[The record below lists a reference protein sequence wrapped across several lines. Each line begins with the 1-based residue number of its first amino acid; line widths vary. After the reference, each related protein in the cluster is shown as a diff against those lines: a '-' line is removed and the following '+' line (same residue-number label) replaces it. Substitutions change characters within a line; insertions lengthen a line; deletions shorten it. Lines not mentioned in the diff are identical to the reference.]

1 MPDFSLQARVT
12 VEGAQA
18 AASNLNDVS
27 NAITGAEKAADEASK
42 NSASTF
48 SGLNDSA
55 QKAADTIDKTL
66 PAALTSAASAADS
79 AAKNMSDSASKAADS
94 ANNAAN
100 TIKTALPEAFA
111 SAAAA
116 AESAAQSMQSV
127 GTAINKSPIL
137 GKIKKEV
144 SDFVDSAVPAYEEGQ
159 KQLRSWT
166 VQLGSAAAAMEKLRE
181 AKELAAVSEFNLA
194 SLRRAQQALVN
205 LGVKGAGALKAVAL
219 AAQGTNRDVEATA
232 QVMAKALAGS
242 SRGFMQLQYGYG
254 IRAEDLQKFGAI
266 LGEEGQVL
274 TDTAEQAEKAR
285 QAIEALAEAKWGSAF
300 TESAGSVTQSI
311 HDLQGSIGTLRG
323 NIGSDL
329 APIFSTLKGTI
340 QQFIDTINRI
350 PGPIRTASVWITALV
365 GGISAVV
372 AGIPAA
378 VTAIMT
384 AKTAF
389 LAFAAAVK
397 ASGAMLFSFGG
408 VVGTILAAEA
418 IGNAAIKQW
427 EKNNIAAGE
436 AVKRSAD
443 IATAAIK
450 EMRGNV
456 AAELGDIFETEGAEG
471 VKAFMDKNGWSKEDV
486 AAQLQR
492 IEAFKAQLRK
502 EILELQEELAGKDT
516 SSGENAEKQALLDT
530 KSRQYNIY
538 GRAEATLKASGYS
551 DSVKDLNEQ
560 NKAAEER
567 QKIEQGI
574 TQELN
579 AQRIAAM
586 KAEQAELY
594 RKANRTKAE
603 QERLEALKNEILN
616 AEMENISA
624 KFEPRFSEVEKG
636 TEAYKKLV
644 ELQNIYIKNSE
655 KAQAEDL
662 KKIAEERQKIEQGIT
677 QELNAQR
684 LAALKAEQAGL
695 DQKTDRTK
703 AEHERLEALK
713 NEILD
718 AERKDI
724 SAKFEQRFSEV
735 EKGSEAYK
743 KLVELQNIY
752 IKNAE
757 KAQEEVQIRRQAEA
771 QKAAKIAAEERAK
784 AEKKVTAELQKQTLI
799 QLKAEREKLLEAD
812 VKDAEAL
819 KEVQE
824 RIEQI
829 VKAQTEEDFKERFA
843 EVEKGTKAYKDLMK
857 AKELAITA
865 AISAERQLQEAEK
878 QTNDA
883 EKNALQEQ
891 IELIKQKYAERQKEL
906 DQNSERSRALK
917 NAEIWEIQAAKDK
930 DRESKKAASAMTWRE
945 YREREAGIYEEF
957 RRNTEGLSR
966 TSAAYS
972 SFLKSRDFQLGA
984 LSEEYRTGKTAL
996 PDALN
1001 TMTENVQTGAQS
1013 VQSGLSSLSDV
1024 LNSGAADV
1032 QSGLSSLASA
1042 LSTASVQSHAKT
1054 GA

>member
-1 MPDFSLQARVT
+1 MPDFSLQARVS
-12 VEGAQA
+12 VEGAPA

-27 NAITGAEKAADEASK
+27 AAISGAEKAADEASK

-48 SGLNDSA
+48 SGLGESA
-55 QKAADTIDKTL
+55 KNAANAIDTTL
-66 PAALTSAASAADS
+66 PTAAASAATAAAS
-79 AAKNMSDSASKAADS
+79 AAKSMSDSANQAAD
-94 ANNAAN
+94 
-100 TIKTALPEAFA
+100 TIKTALPAAFA
-111 SAAAA
+111 SAASA
-116 AESAAQSMQSV
+116 AESAAQSMQSANSII
-127 GTAINKSPIL
+127 GKSPIL
-137 GKIKKEV
+137 GKMKKEV
-144 SDFVDSAVPAYEEGQ
+144 SDFVDSAVPAFEKGQ

-166 VQLGSAAAAMEKLRE
+166 VQLGSASAAMEKLRE
-181 AKELAAVSEFNLA
+181 VKELAAASEFDVA
-194 SLRRAQQALVN
+194 SLRNAQQALVN
-205 LGVKGAGALKAVAL
+205 VGVKGTGALKAVAL

-232 QVMAKALAGS
+232 RIMAKALAGS

-254 IRAEDLQKFGAI
+254 IRADDLQKFGAI
-266 LGEEGQVL
+266 LGEEGNVL

-285 QAIEALAEAKWGSAF
+285 EALEALVSAKWGSAF
-300 TESAGSVTQSI
+300 TESVGSVTQSV
-311 HDLQGSIGTLRG
+311 HDLEGSIGTLRG
-323 NIGSDL
+323 NLGSDL
-329 APIFSTLKGTI
+329 APISSTLKGTI
-340 QQFIDTINRI
+340 QQFIDTLNRI
-350 PGPIRTASVWITALV
+350 PAPIRTASVWITALV
-365 GGISAVV
+365 GGFAAVV

-378 VTAIMT
+378 VTAIIS

-389 LAFAAAVK
+389 LAFTAAIK
-397 ASGAMLFSFGG
+397 GSGAMLLSFGG
-408 VVGTILAAEA
+408 VAGTILAAEA

-450 EMRGNV
+450 DMRGNV
-456 AAELGDIFETEGAEG
+456 ATELGDIFETKGAEG
-471 VKAFMDKNGWSKEDV
+471 VKAFMDKNGWSKEEI

-502 EILELQEELAGKDT
+502 EILDLQEELAGKDT
-516 SSGENAEKQALLDT
+516 STGENAEKQALLNT
-530 KSRQYNIY
+530 LSRQYNIY
-538 GRAEATLKASGYS
+538 GRAGAALKASGFS
-551 DSVKDLNEQ
+551 DTVKDDTEEVKKQ
-560 NKAAEER
+560 AEEAKKAAEEAQKAAAER
-567 QKIEQGI
+567 LKIEQGI
-574 TQELN
+574 T
-579 AQRIAAM
+579 
-586 KAEQAELY
+586 AEL
-594 RKANRTKAE
+594 
-603 QERLEALKNEILN
+603 
-616 AEMENISA
+616 S
-624 KFEPRFSEVEKG
+624 
-636 TEAYKKLV
+636 
-644 ELQNIYIKNSE
+644 
-655 KAQAEDL
+655 
-662 KKIAEERQKIEQGIT
+662 
-677 QELNAQR
+677 AQR
-684 LAALKAEQAGL
+684 LAALKAEQAAL
-695 DQKTDRTK
+695 YRKTDRTETEQ
-703 AEHERLEALK
+703 ARLEALK
-713 NEILD
+713 NEILA
-718 AERKDI
+718 AEKANI
-724 SAKFEQRFSEV
+724 SARFEERFAEV
-735 EKGSEAYK
+735 EKGTEAYK
-743 KLVELQNIY
+743 NLLELQDIY

-757 KAQEEVQIRRQAEA
+757 KAQAELQQRDAEAQAKRQAEA
-771 QKAAKIAAEERAK
+771 EKRAAAEAKKAAEERAK

-812 VKDAEAL
+812 EKDAEAL

-829 VKAQTEEDFKERFA
+829 VKAQTEEDFKERFS

-966 TSAAYS
+966 TSSAYS
-972 SFLKSRDFQLGA
+972 SFLKSRDYQLGA

-1001 TMTENVQTGAQS
+1001 AMTENVQTGAQS
-1013 VQSGLSSLSDV
+1013 VQNGLSSLSDV

-1042 LSTASVQSHAKT
+1042 LSTASLQAQAKT
-1054 GA
+1054 GAGGVNNAYNINIAGNGAGRSVESDTIAAAAARLVTAEQRRQAFFGG